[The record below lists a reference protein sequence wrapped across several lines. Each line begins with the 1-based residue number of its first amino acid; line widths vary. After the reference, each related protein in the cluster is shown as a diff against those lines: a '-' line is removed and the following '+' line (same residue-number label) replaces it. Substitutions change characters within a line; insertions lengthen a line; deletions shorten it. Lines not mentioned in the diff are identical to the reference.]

1 METLKKVQIE
11 PSKMEIV
18 NNMVTEEIVKALEND
33 YFEAIEGVA
42 ATGQEFGVVPGK
54 GVQLLF
60 LYNQYT
66 PKKIPSK
73 YIENEDIEMF
83 VHTESMDIWQLENEK
98 TRKEIFGGYTWE
110 QEVKYGTLL
119 YDRNGNVEKLRES
132 LLKEGTADIDFW
144 IGMCEFEPPVQYKKR
159 AKI

>member
-1 METLKKVQIE
+1 METLKKVQVE

-18 NNMVTEEIVKALEND
+18 NNVIAQTITNEIKRDEFYEALE
-33 YFEAIEGVA
+33 GVV

-66 PKKIPSK
+66 PKTIPSK
-73 YIENEDIEMF
+73 YIEKFI
-83 VHTESMDIWQLENEK
+83 HTERMDILQLENEK
-98 TRKEIFGGYTWE
+98 TRKEIFGGHTWE

-144 IGMCEFEPPVQYKKR
+144 IGMCEFEPSIQYKKR

>member
-1 METLKKVQIE
+1 METLKKVQVE

-18 NNMVTEEIVKALEND
+18 NNMVTEEIVKSLEQD
-33 YFEAIEGVA
+33 KLEYIEGIV

-66 PKKIPSK
+66 PKTIPSK
-73 YIENEDIEMF
+73 YIENEAIEMY
-83 VHTESMDIWQLENEK
+83 VHTESAGLWILEDEK
-98 TRKEIFGGYTWE
+98 TRTTIRGDYSFE
-110 QEVKYGTLL
+110 QEVKYGMLL
-119 YDRNGNVEKLRES
+119 YDRNGNVEKLREK
-132 LLKEGTADIDFW
+132 LLEEEINDINYW
-144 IGMCEFEPPVQYKKR
+144 RGMCEFEPPIQYKKR

>member
-1 METLKKVQIE
+1 METLKKVQVE

-18 NNMVTEEIVKALEND
+18 NNMVTEEIVKSLEQD
-33 YFEAIEGVA
+33 KLEYIEGIV

-66 PKKIPSK
+66 PKTIPSK

-83 VHTESMDIWQLENEK
+83 IHTERMGIWQLENEK

-119 YDRNGNVEKLRES
+119 YDRKGNVEKLRES

>member
-73 YIENEDIEMF
+73 YIENEAIEMY
-83 VHTESMDIWQLENEK
+83 VHTESAGLWILEDEK
-98 TRKEIFGGYTWE
+98 TRTTIRGDYSFE
-110 QEVKYGTLL
+110 QEVKYGMLL
-119 YDRNGNVEKLRES
+119 YDRNGNVEKLREK
-132 LLKEGTADIDFW
+132 LLEEEINDINYW
-144 IGMCEFEPPVQYKKR
+144 RGMCEFEPPIQYKKR